1 MTKCLLKKSINSINL
16 LIWMLRIVDFLGK
29 VEYNYSRRYIWTGG
43 TECVG
48 SCWQDLPEGDLGYML
63 DL

>member
-29 VEYNYSRRYIWTGG
+29 VEYNYSRRYI
-43 TECVG
+43 
-48 SCWQDLPEGDLGYML
+48 
-63 DL
+63 